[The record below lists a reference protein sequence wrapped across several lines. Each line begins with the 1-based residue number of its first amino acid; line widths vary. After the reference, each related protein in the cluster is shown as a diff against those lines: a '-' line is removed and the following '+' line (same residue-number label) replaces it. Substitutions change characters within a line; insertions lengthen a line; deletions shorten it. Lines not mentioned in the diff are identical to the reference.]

1 MNGFKRYVLF
11 VLGLVIA
18 VLGMRKAYR
27 SFVQRSTKIP
37 IVAEKTTLQN
47 SSYAQKTKERWAHDA
62 NYDFDRMLL
71 LIDKAKET
79 KTLFFQQYSDPQ
91 ENVHLDKKTTEALL
105 SELYREK
112 LRLERYLWKVKL
124 YYRDVTPRKR
134 YRSILYY
141 QKVIDKSIS
150 DIELIVRNL

>member
-1 MNGFKRYVLF
+1 MNGFKRYVVF
-11 VLGLVIA
+11 ILVS
-18 VLGMRKAYR
+18 VVVMLGMRKAYR
-27 SFVQRSTKIP
+27 SFVQRTTKIP

-47 SSYAQKTKERWAHDA
+47 SSYTQQSRERWAQDA
-62 NYDFDRMLL
+62 GYDFDRMLS

-79 KTLFFQQYSDPQ
+79 KALFFQQYSNPQ
-91 ENVHLDKKTTEALL
+91 ENVHLDKKLTEEIL

-112 LRLERYLWKVKL
+112 LRLERYMWKVKL

-141 QKVIDKSIS
+141 QKVVDKSIS
-150 DIELIVRNL
+150 DIEMIVRNL